1 MSTRLGMGDGRC
13 FTVFD
18 STRLYNDMIMKK
30 QDITYED
37 NLSYRRYLQEKGPEA
52 FVVPANGACALSGF
66 GRQADSDSAQ

>member
-30 QDITYED
+30 QDIAYED

-52 FVVPANGACALSGF
+52 FVVPANGACAVPGF

>member
-1 MSTRLGMGDGRC
+1 MGDGRC

-30 QDITYED
+30 QDIAYED
-37 NLSYRRYLQEKGPEA
+37 NLSYRRFLQEKGPDA
-52 FVVPANGACALSGF
+52 FVVPANGACALPGF

>member
-30 QDITYED
+30 QDIAYED
-37 NLSYRRYLQEKGPEA
+37 NLSYRRFLQEKGPDA
-52 FVVPANGACALSGF
+52 FVVPANGACALPGF

>member
-1 MSTRLGMGDGRC
+1 MGDGRC

-30 QDITYED
+30 QDIAYED

-52 FVVPANGACALSGF
+52 FVVPANGACALPGF

>member
-30 QDITYED
+30 QDIAYED

-52 FVVPANGACALSGF
+52 FVVPANGACALPGF